1 VVLETSR
8 SYFAD
13 SCADLRVWPLVF
25 CVLLLAASACL
36 RGWSGCRSKGAAER
50 VLRGKTKLSSDGRTG
65 GFLSGGEA
73 NGTVLLKFDQGSL
86 HFDIHIGRK
95 LLADLIGGK
104 GARLDVFVPPSLEG
118 QFQISAKLATHTRL
132 RFYLFFRC
140 RGYGTF
146 LPDKPPPNAKTEPD
160 LPGFRRS
167 QNPCYR
173 TPEQNTALVR
183 CIRPP
188 AGCPICWFV
197 NGNFF
202 LEGNRGCVDSSFEL
216 EMDLEETHLAQLNQ
230 TH

>member
-36 RGWSGCRSKGAAER
+36 RGWSGCRSKGAAAR
-50 VLRGKTKLSSDGRTG
+50 VLRGKTKLSSDGRAG
-65 GFLSGGEA
+65 GFLSGGDA
-73 NGTVLLKFDQGSL
+73 NGTVLIKFDQGSL

-104 GARLDVFVPPSLEG
+104 GAGLDVFVPPGLEG
-118 QFQISAKLATHTRL
+118 QFQISAKLATHMRL

-140 RGYGTF
+140 CGYGTF

-160 LPGFRRS
+160 CLAFDVARILVIGLR
-167 QNPCYR
+167 NR
-173 TPEQNTALVR
+173 TPR
-183 CIRPP
+183 
-188 AGCPICWFV
+188 
-197 NGNFF
+197 
-202 LEGNRGCVDSSFEL
+202 S
-216 EMDLEETHLAQLNQ
+216 
-230 TH
+230 